1 MARKREKFFTDDSRL
16 LSREENRQDDFAYSP
31 PDMEWMPEEEPFD
44 SDIPQPQD
52 VQDQARRA
60 DRAWTREAIRVDQSR
75 PGLAQETWRNSDAA
89 RGTNRTYN
97 PPRKT
102 GDGKKTKKR
111 KQSASDQRTFI
122 KSLAVIF
129 TCVMLFLFVALM
141 VLSNFV
147 DHPLL
152 VLPRRWATQII
163 TPVQTVFSQVTESVA
178 DYLRTLKVRGE
189 IEDKYD
195 EALRQ
200 IDEYADQVAQLEET
214 RRTIESLYDLLD
226 EQKRNY
232 DLNPLAATVIGTDS
246 GNYFS
251 TLTLDVGSKN
261 GVEPYMAVVSQG
273 GLVGVTYE
281 VEDYKCQ
288 VRCIISTDC
297 TVAALIQSTR
307 DQGSIKGTMGVN
319 GEPMCRMYYLPDNAI
334 ARPGDVVVTSGVGL
348 EFPKGIPIG
357 EVRESTRSMED
368 NKSYVVIDPIVDFQH
383 LEYVTVYRYKPAYA
397 EAAQSRLTGVQATFE
412 PLSTPRAVPTFQV
425 GSISDFLF
433 SATNAPGA
441 TETPAPVETPK
452 PTKAP
457 TPKPDPNAT
466 QLPENL
472 QYQAA
477 QREDVTPTPTQKP
490 TATPAPTPAP
500 TQNPGKLTVEED

>member
-1 MARKREKFFTDDSRL
+1 MARKRDWTFTQEDDL
-16 LSREENRQDDFAYSP
+16 FPQQEDGQAYDADVQPDMNETPQDDPIAQ
-31 PDMEWMPEEEPFD
+31 
-44 SDIPQPQD
+44 QPAD
-52 VQDQARRA
+52 KERQANQ
-60 DRAWTREAIRVDQSR
+60 AWTREAIRVDSSN
-75 PGLAQETWRNSDAA
+75 PHLAQETWQKNDRA
-89 RGTNRTYN
+89 RGTGRTYN
-97 PPRKT
+97 PPRKA
-102 GDGKKTKKR
+102 GEGKKQKKR
-111 KQSASDQRTFI
+111 KQSKSDQRSFV
-122 KSLAVIF
+122 KSLVAISV
-129 TCVMLFLFVALM
+129 CVVLFLTVALM

-152 VLPRRWATQII
+152 ILPKRWATQII
-163 TPVQTVFSQVTESVA
+163 TPVQRVFSQVTDSVA
-178 DYLRTLKVRGE
+178 DYVRMLKVRGN
-189 IEDKYD
+189 IEY
-195 EALRQ
+195 EYEQALLK

-232 DLNPLAATVIGTDS
+232 NLNPVAATVIGTDS

-319 GEPMCRMYYLPDNAI
+319 GEPMCRMYYLPENAI
-334 ARPGDVVVTSGVGL
+334 ARPGDMVVTSGVGL

-357 EVRESTRSMED
+357 EVRESTRGMED
-368 NKSYVVIDPIVDFQH
+368 NKSYVVVEPIVDFQH

-397 EAAQSRLTGVQATFE
+397 EEAQSRTSAVQATLE

-425 GSISDFLF
+425 GSVSDFIF
-433 SATNAPGA
+433 AATEVPADFV
-441 TETPAPVETPK
+441 TETPSPET
-452 PTKAP
+452 TATP
-457 TPKPDPNAT
+457 TPAETATPDPNAT
-466 QLPENL
+466 PLPENL
-472 QYQAA
+472 SYNAA
-477 QREDVTPTPTQKP
+477 AREDVTPTPTLRP
-490 TATPAPTPAP
+490 TMTPAPTPAP
-500 TQNPGKLTVEED
+500 TQDPGDMTVEEE

>member
-1 MARKREKFFTDDSRL
+1 MARKRDWTFTDDHNL
-16 LSREENRQDDFAYSP
+16 LS
-31 PDMEWMPEEEPFD
+31 DMEDGQDFHTDAQPEPDDMPPADEEIFEAPEED
-44 SDIPQPQD
+44 RARQA
-52 VQDQARRA
+52 DQ
-60 DRAWTREAIRVDQSR
+60 AWTRAAIRVDADR
-75 PGLAQETWRNSDAA
+75 PGLAQETWRNSDKA
-89 RGTNRTYN
+89 RGTSRTYN
-97 PPRKT
+97 PPRK
-102 GDGKKTKKR
+102 GGEGKKKKKR
-111 KQSASDQRTFI
+111 KQTESDQRSFI
-122 KSLAVIF
+122 KSLVVIAS
-129 TCVMLFLFVALM
+129 CVVLFLFVALL

-152 VLPRRWATQII
+152 LLPKRWATQII
-163 TPVQTVFSQVTESVA
+163 TPVQKVFSQLTDSVA
-178 DYLRTLKVRGE
+178 DYVRTLKVRGN
-189 IEDKYD
+189 IEY
-195 EALRQ
+195 EYEQAL
-200 IDEYADQVAQLEET
+200 IKLDEYADQVAQLEET

-232 DLNPLAATVIGTDS
+232 DLNPLAATVIGTDA

-334 ARPGDVVVTSGVGL
+334 ARPGDVIVTSGVGL

-357 EVRESTRSMED
+357 EVRESTRGMED
-368 NKSYVVIDPIVDFQH
+368 NKSYVVVEPIVDFQH

-397 EAAQSRLTGVQATFE
+397 EEAQSRQTGVQATLE

-425 GSISDFLF
+425 GSVSDFIF
-433 SATNAPGA
+433 AA
-441 TETPAPVETPK
+441 TEVPA
-452 PTKAP
+452 
-457 TPKPDPNAT
+457 D
-466 QLPENL
+466 
-472 QYQAA
+472 Y
-477 QREDVTPTPTQKP
+477 VTPTPAP
-490 TATPAPTPAP
+490 EVTATPAPTASPTPDPNATPVPENLSYNAAMPENVTPTPTLRPTATPEPTPAP
-500 TQNPGKLTVEED
+500 TQDPGEMTVEEE